1 MSESLAVIGLLVPGV
16 LMMFGIGA
24 LVAAGAVG
32 FPDAYAWAVAGAVAG
47 DGLSFWLGRRFRD
60 RIRGLWPFS
69 RHPTGLERGLG
80 FFDRYGGKSVVFG
93 RFVGPVRAII
103 PLVAGM
109 LGMSPRR
116 FLAANLL
123 SALAWAPA
131 YLLPGMLFG
140 ASLELASE
148 VAFRLVILLL
158 LLAVIL
164 WTVVWTVR
172 TAFRVLHPHASAWLQ
187 AVLGWS
193 ALHPKFGEIGRALA
207 DPSHPEARGL
217 ALFASLLTVSAGLL
231 MLLTGVLLG
240 GGWPSPLDHTLFEGL
255 RSLRNP
261 LADHFM
267 VYASRLA
274 DTFVV
279 VPLIVGVLLYLA
291 AQRHWR
297 TTAYW
302 LAAAAFGMLSSVVLK
317 YSLRIPRP
325 LSGIEGLTP
334 FAFPSTHGMRATVL
348 YGFLAVMIARALR
361 ARWRWIPYSIAGV
374 IMAIVSMSR
383 VYLGVQW
390 LSDVLASLTLGLT
403 WIAALGVAY
412 HRHTRVETRWRGLAV
427 GSVAVL
433 TLATSLQSWRA
444 QGADIALYTPQRP
457 TRTVLE
463 NGWWSRDWATLPS
476 VREDTRGLDTHPL
489 SLQYAGALQALSG
502 RLEAEGW
509 RRPSPLGWRDLLT
522 LLSPSLP
529 LRRLPLLPQVHK
541 GRHEELALI
550 KDLSPNRRVVIR
562 LWRSDLRLEPGDV
575 PLWIGN
581 ASLQER
587 AELLWFLGY
596 PVTDPDFPAAF
607 RYLDAALRGAG
618 LELRRPRADR
628 DLLLARPPRSH
639 HRISPAIPSAGS
651 VGAPRPDGRE
661 PAPP

>member
-1 MSESLAVIGLLVPGV
+1 MTELLPQLLAWIPAHPLGAGLAIFLVAMSESLAVIGLLVPGV

-24 LVAAGAVG
+24 LVAAGAVE
-32 FPDAYAWAVAGAVAG
+32 FSDAYAWAVAGAVAG

-390 LSDVLASLTLGLT
+390 LSERPGEPDSRPHLDRGPRRRLSPPHPGGDPLAGSGRRVRSGADPSHLPPELACPGSRHRPLHAPTTEPHRPRERLVEPGLGNP
-403 WIAALGVAY
+403 ALRAGGHPGAG
-412 HRHTRVETRWRGLAV
+412 HPPAQPPIR
-427 GSVAVL
+427 GSVAS
-433 TLATSLQSWRA
+433 AERA
-444 QGADIALYTPQRP
+444 PG
-457 TRTVLE
+457 
-463 NGWWSRDWATLPS
+463 G
-476 VREDTRGLDTHPL
+476 RGLEAAVA
-489 SLQYAGALQALSG
+489 AGLARSPDPAL
-502 RLEAEGW
+502 AE
-509 RRPSPLGWRDLLT
+509 
-522 LLSPSLP
+522 
-529 LRRLPLLPQVHK
+529 
-541 GRHEELALI
+541 
-550 KDLSPNRRVVIR
+550 
-562 LWRSDLRLEPGDV
+562 
-575 PLWIGN
+575 
-581 ASLQER
+581 
-587 AELLWFLGY
+587 
-596 PVTDPDFPAAF
+596 PAAP
-607 RYLDAALRGAG
+607 AAAAAAPG
-618 LELRRPRADR
+618 PQ
-628 DLLLARPPRSH
+628 
-639 HRISPAIPSAGS
+639 GS
-651 VGAPRPDGRE
+651 S
-661 PAPP
+661 